1 MKKEI
6 TVTGK
11 TIDEALAN
19 AKSEIG
25 SESEDME
32 YDIIEFPKR
41 GLFGMGSSPAVIK
54 VTYTIPE
61 ENPALKLISSLVKAL
76 GMNAEVTSSDGEEGE
91 LKLNVEGEGAGILIG
106 HHGETLD
113 ALQYLASLAN
123 ARGKNEEDSKRRVTV
138 DIEGYREKRAETLR
152 ALARR
157 MSARVLKY
165 RRSVTLEPM
174 NPYERRIIH
183 SEVQNIEGV
192 TTHSI
197 GVDTERR
204 IVITLD
210 RSEKP
215 ERPEREYMSE

>member
-1 MKKEI
+1 MIKEI

-19 AKSEIG
+19 AKAEIG
-25 SESEDME
+25 TDSEDMQYE
-32 YDIIEFPKR
+32 IIEFPKK

-61 ENPALKLISSLVKAL
+61 ENPALKLVSSLVKEL
-76 GMNAEVTSSDGEEGE
+76 GLNAEVTASDGEEGA
-91 LKLNVEGEGAGILIG
+91 LKLDIEGEGVGILIG

-123 ARGKNEEDSKRRVTV
+123 ARGKSDEEQKSRVIV

-165 RRSVTLEPM
+165 KRPVTLEPM

-197 GVDTERR
+197 GVDSERR

-210 RSEKP
+210 RGEK
-215 ERPEREYMSE
+215 EEE